1 LIFVKVTNLPLIE
14 NYFYFSAMQN
24 DKVHLERRLGLL
36 QATAINMIDMVG
48 IGPFVVLPIVIQ
60 LMYGPWF
67 IYAWIAGALL
77 SLVDS
82 LIWSELGA
90 ALPNAGGSFYFL
102 RTAYG
107 EKSWGKL
114 MSFLYTW
121 QTMIQAPLVIASGAI
136 GFSYYAG
143 YLFELNDITSRIVSG
158 GVVILLTA
166 LLYRNISTIGKM
178 STMLWLGVVGTI
190 LWIIWGGL
198 QNGHLFE
205 PIKVMN
211 DGLQLNALFGVALG
225 AASVKTIYS
234 YLGYYNVCHL
244 GSEIKDPA
252 KIIPRSML
260 LSVIG
265 IAFLYLLMNMS
276 VVSVIPWKE
285 AAQSKFI
292 VSLFLEKLYGTTAAT
307 IGTVLILWIAF
318 ASLFAV
324 MLGYSRVPYAAAK
337 EGEFFSVFA
346 KLHPTKHF
354 PHIALIGLGVTA
366 FVFSLLFKLTEVIT
380 AILAMRILVQF
391 IGQAIGLMMMRKK
404 KSIAFPFKMPLYPL
418 PVIVAIIMWLAIFI
432 STGTTFMISGLI
444 VIGTGIIAY
453 LIKAKSKSE
462 WPF

>member
-1 LIFVKVTNLPLIE
+1 
-14 NYFYFSAMQN
+14 
-24 DKVHLERRLGLL
+24 
-36 QATAINMIDMVG
+36 MVG

-178 STMLWLGVVGTI
+178 STMLWVGVVGTI

-276 VVSVIPWKE
+276 VVSVIPWQE

-346 KLHPTKHF
+346 RLHPTKHF

-391 IGQAIGLMMMRKK
+391 IGQAIGLMMMRKNK
-404 KSIAFPFKMPLYPL
+404 TIAFPFKMPLYPL

-432 STGTTFMISGLI
+432 STGLTFMYSGLI
-444 VIGTGIIAY
+444 VIATGIIAY
-453 LIKAKSKSE
+453 LIKAKRNKE

>member
-1 LIFVKVTNLPLIE
+1 
-14 NYFYFSAMQN
+14 MQN

-158 GVVILLTA
+158 SVVILLTA

-178 STMLWLGVVGTI
+178 STMLWVGVVGTI

-225 AASVKTIYS
+225 ASSVKTIYS

-276 VVSVIPWKE
+276 VVSVIPWQE

>member
-1 LIFVKVTNLPLIE
+1 
-14 NYFYFSAMQN
+14 MQN
-24 DKVHLERRLGLL
+24 KSPHLERRLGLL

-60 LMYGPWF
+60 LMNGPWF
-67 IYAWIAGALL
+67 IYAWLVGAVLAL
-77 SLVDS
+77 IDS
-82 LIWSELGA
+82 FIWSELGA

-136 GFSYYAG
+136 GFSMYAG
-143 YLFELNDITSRIVSG
+143 YLFPLDEVSSRIVSG
-158 GVVILLTA
+158 SVVILLTE

-178 STMLWLGVVGTI
+178 STLLWVGVMGTI
-190 LWIIWGGL
+190 LWIIWGGF
-198 QNGHLFE
+198 QNGNLLQPLHQ
-205 PIKVMN
+205 MN
-211 DGLQLNALFGVALG
+211 EGLKINALLGIALG

-244 GSEIKDPA
+244 GSEIKQPE
-252 KIIPRSML
+252 KIIPKSMI

-265 IAFLYLLMNMS
+265 IAILYILMNLS

-285 AAQSKFI
+285 AAESKFI
-292 VSLFLEKLYGTTAAT
+292 VSLFLEKLYGTTAAA
-307 IGTVLILWIAF
+307 IGTILILWIAF

-337 EGEFFSVFA
+337 EGEFFKVFA
-346 KLHPTKHF
+346 ELHPTKNF
-354 PHIALIGLGVTA
+354 PHIALLGLGITA
-366 FVFSLLFKLTEVIT
+366 FIFSLLFKLTEVIT

-391 IGQAIGLMMMRKK
+391 IGQAIGLMIMRKK
-404 KSIAFPFKMPLYPL
+404 HSMVFPFKMPFYPL
-418 PVIVAIIMWLAIFI
+418 PIIVAIIIWLAIFI

-444 VIGTGIIAY
+444 VITTGIIAY
-453 LIKAKSKSE
+453 LIKSKRQGE
-462 WPF
+462 WPYNKS